1 MKYIKIV
8 KILQRYLD
16 YREGNETDF
25 NVEVLSEFNVK
36 YQTNF
41 AKKYVLACHLFI
53 YF

>member
-8 KILQRYLD
+8 KIQRYLD
-16 YREGNETDF
+16 YSISNKTDF
-25 NVEVLSEFNVK
+25 NVEVLSKFNVT
-36 YQTNF
+36 YQTDF